1 NVSSDVVARFR
12 IDGDSREPK
21 LVFLFD
27 HLTHGL
33 GFWESKQHDAR
44 GHDVLGPQ
52 GAEAKQIA
60 DDACLARFEYALRL
74 SEIGQCCDLF
84 ATHTFDLFTTRDQTR
99 DAFRHRDERPGDP
112 D

>member
-1 NVSSDVVARFR
+1 DHARNAAVLVDHESNVFEAIKHPLEKLMQRQRIRYDQNISLEVPKRDIMFLLCGFQEDVVFENVSSDVVARFR

-44 GHDVLGPQ
+44 SHDVLG
-52 GAEAKQIA
+52 
-60 DDACLARFEYALRL
+60 
-74 SEIGQCCDLF
+74 
-84 ATHTFDLFTTRDQTR
+84 
-99 DAFRHRDERPGDP
+99 
-112 D
+112 